1 MNILAVTD
9 IHSSGRINQ
18 TGLSE
23 IIIQENIDLL
33 IIAGDLTTW
42 GRIKL
47 VEKILEKFNALEIPV
62 LYIPGNMDT
71 PKSTDIQLSN
81 VTPFHNK
88 AVMRSGIAFIGIGGS
103 NPTPFPCPN
112 IFSEEEINQML
123 ETVKQTIDE
132 NTPIILVSH
141 APPKNSEADK
151 IRGGHHVGSV
161 AVRNFIEK
169 YSPLAVI
176 CGHIH
181 ESKSIS
187 EIGKTLCINP
197 GPMIHNSGALL
208 KVFEEKEGKYQ
219 ITARFIEF

>member
-23 IIIQENIDLL
+23 IITQENIDLI

-42 GRIKL
+42 GTVKL
-47 VEKILEKFNALEIPV
+47 AEKILEKFNSLEIPV
-62 LYIPGNMDT
+62 LYIPGNMDAKKSAEIQMSNIT
-71 PKSTDIQLSN
+71 PL
-81 VTPFHNK
+81 HNK
-88 AVMRSGIAFIGIGGS
+88 AIEHTGITFIGLGGS

-112 IFSEEEINQML
+112 TFTEEEINQML
-123 ETVKQTIDE
+123 ETIKKTTKDDA
-132 NTPIILVSH
+132 PIILVSH

-151 IRGGHHVGSV
+151 VRGGQHVGSV
-161 AVRNFIEK
+161 AVRDFIER
-169 YSPLAVI
+169 YNPFAVI

-187 EIGKTLCINP
+187 EIDKTLCINP
-197 GPMIHNSGALL
+197 GPMAHDSGALL
-208 KVFEEKEGKYQ
+208 KIIEEKDGKYQ

>member
-9 IHSSGRINQ
+9 LHSSGRINQ

-23 IIIQENIDLL
+23 VITQENIDLL

-42 GRIKL
+42 GTAKL
-47 VEKILEKFNALEIPV
+47 VEKILSKFNKFEIPI
-62 LYIPGNMDT
+62 LYIPGNMD
-71 PKSTDIQLSN
+71 PKKSSDIQMKN
-81 VTPFHNK
+81 ITPLHKK
-88 AVMRSGIAFIGIGGS
+88 AIEFSGITFIGIGGS

-112 IFSEEEINQML
+112 IFTEEEINQML
-123 ETVKQTIDE
+123 ETAKQNAGE
-132 NTPIILVSH
+132 NVPLILVSH
-141 APPKNSEADK
+141 TPPKNSEADK
-151 IRGGHHVGSV
+151 VRGEHHVGSI

-169 YSPLAVI
+169 YNPLVVI

-187 EIGKTLCINP
+187 EINNTLCINP
-197 GPMIHNSGALL
+197 GPMAHNSGALL
-208 KVFEEKEGKYQ
+208 KIHEEKEGKYQ

>member
-23 IIIQENIDLL
+23 IIAQENIDLL

-42 GRIKL
+42 GTVKL

-62 LYIPGNMDT
+62 LYIPGNMDA
-71 PKSTDIQLSN
+71 PKSTEIKLTN
-81 VTPFHNK
+81 VTPLHNK
-88 AVMRSGIAFIGIGGS
+88 AIELSGITFIGIGGS

-123 ETVKQTIDE
+123 ETVKQSTE
-132 NTPIILVSH
+132 EKAPIILVSH

-151 IRGGHHVGSV
+151 VRGGHHVGSV
-161 AVRNFIEK
+161 AVRDFIEK
-169 YSPLAVI
+169 YNPLAVI

-187 EIGKTLCINP
+187 EIEKTLCVNP
-197 GPMIHNSGALL
+197 GPMAHNSGALL
-208 KVFEEKEGKYQ
+208 KVIKEKANKYQ

>member
-23 IIIQENIDLL
+23 IITQENIDLL
-33 IIAGDLTTW
+33 IIAGDITTW
-42 GRIKL
+42 GTAKL
-47 VEKILEKFNALEIPV
+47 VEKILSKFNNLEIPIFYV
-62 LYIPGNMDT
+62 PGNMD
-71 PKSTDIQLSN
+71 PKKVTDIQMTN
-81 VTPFHNK
+81 ITPLHNK
-88 AVMRSGIAFIGIGGS
+88 AIEHSGITFIGIGGS

-123 ETVKQTIDE
+123 ETAKQTTEE
-132 NTPIILVSH
+132 NVPLILVSH

-151 IRGGHHVGSV
+151 TRGGQHVGSV
-161 AVRNFIEK
+161 AVRNFVEK
-169 YSPLAVI
+169 YDPLAVI

-187 EIGKTLCINP
+187 EIDKTLCINP
-197 GPMIHNSGALL
+197 GPMARGSGALL
-208 KVFEEKEGKYQ
+208 KIVEEKEGKYQ

>member
-18 TGLSE
+18 TGLSK
-23 IIIQENIDLL
+23 IITQENVDLL

-42 GRIKL
+42 GTAKL
-47 VEKILEKFNALEIPV
+47 VEKILGKFNSLEIPI
-62 LYIPGNMDT
+62 LYIPGNMDAK
-71 PKSTDIQLSN
+71 KSYDIQMTN
-81 VTPFHNK
+81 ITPLHNK
-88 AVMRSGIAFIGIGGS
+88 AIEFSGITFIGIGGS

-123 ETVKQTIDE
+123 ETVKQTTEE
-132 NTPIILVSH
+132 NVPLILVSH

-151 IRGGHHVGSV
+151 VRGGQHVGSV

-169 YSPLAVI
+169 YNPLAVI

-187 EIGKTLCINP
+187 EIEKTLCINP
-197 GPMIHNSGALL
+197 GPMAHDSGALL
-208 KVFEEKEGKYQ
+208 KIIEEKEGKYQ

>member
-18 TGLSE
+18 TGLSK
-23 IIIQENIDLL
+23 IITQENVDLL

-42 GRIKL
+42 GTAKL
-47 VEKILEKFNALEIPV
+47 VEKILGKFNSLEIPI
-62 LYIPGNMDT
+62 LYIPGNMDAK
-71 PKSTDIQLSN
+71 KSYDIQMTN
-81 VTPFHNK
+81 ITPLHNK
-88 AVMRSGIAFIGIGGS
+88 AIEFSGITFIGIGGS

-123 ETVKQTIDE
+123 ETVKQTTEE
-132 NTPIILVSH
+132 NVPLILVSH

-151 IRGGHHVGSV
+151 
-161 AVRNFIEK
+161 
-169 YSPLAVI
+169 VI

-187 EIGKTLCINP
+187 EIEKTLCINP
-197 GPMIHNSGALL
+197 GPMAHDSGALL
-208 KVFEEKEGKYQ
+208 KIIEEKEGKYQ